1 MFYGSLFVTGY
12 LAGMNSTFGF
22 IHYAHTQPAGL
33 RVLAT
38 PPRISLFL
46 SLSLF
51 LFSARPYLVD
61 GDHFFVGKDVGA
73 RVGEYLVAHNER
85 RRHDGPQREV
95 RAVLGWERTGKE
107 EGAEK
112 EKERKMDEVLGMAR
126 MMCCE
131 WYSV

>member
-1 MFYGSLFVTGY
+1 MHTHNRLGYESSLHT
-12 LAGMNSTFGF
+12 LA
-22 IHYAHTQPAGL
+22 
-33 RVLAT
+33 
-38 PPRISLFL
+38 SLYFSLSLSL

-61 GDHFFVGKDVGA
+61 GDHLFVGKDVGA

-107 EGAEK
+107 EGAAK
-112 EKERKMDEVLGMAR
+112 KKERKMDEVLGMAR